1 MLCAGRPQPSPL
13 FEKPTRLRQRP
24 TCIFAQSSRLR
35 PASRRLV
42 AMGSM
47 STPQERQAADL
58 QAEQT
63 NTEATTDEQR
73 VPATAHQKQQT
84 PSLTL
89 LPRRHTKVCIVPCAL
104 SDRQTVTVRVLSSA
118 GLLPQIVHLVRHGQG
133 YHNVAGEAEEDLYKS
148 YDFLDAHLTAK
159 GWGQVGLSR
168 GQSGAD
174 VAQGCA
180 SCGKCCGF
188 QHPRRCASLVTCR
201 CRRCAVR
208 GIEEAHKC
216 SEQH

>member
-1 MLCAGRPQPSPL
+1 
-13 FEKPTRLRQRP
+13 
-24 TCIFAQSSRLR
+24 
-35 PASRRLV
+35 
-42 AMGSM
+42 MGSM

-73 VPATAHQKQQT
+73 VPATAHQQQQK

-89 LPRRHTKVCIVPCAL
+89 LPRRHTKVCRPSCVL
-104 SDRQTVTVRVLSSA
+104 SDRQTVTVRAMTSV

-159 GWGQVGLSR
+159 GWGQVGLCR
-168 GQSGAD
+168 RQSCAEVD
-174 VAQGCA
+174 VAQLRNCV
-180 SCGKCCGF
+180 
-188 QHPRRCASLVTCR
+188 LVANA
-201 CRRCAVR
+201 AVR
-208 GIEEAHKC
+208 SVASKHMKPW
-216 SEQH
+216 